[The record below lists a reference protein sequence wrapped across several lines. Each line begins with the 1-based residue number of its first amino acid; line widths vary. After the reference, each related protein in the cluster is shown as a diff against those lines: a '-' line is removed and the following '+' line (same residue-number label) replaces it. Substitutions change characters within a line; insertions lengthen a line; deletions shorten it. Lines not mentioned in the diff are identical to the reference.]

1 MANNTTW
8 SFAGLSGRSSI
19 LSYSPEIPGVVFEL
33 IFGVVKPD
41 GVYTVLNAVG
51 TPTQAGYF
59 SPIIRVGTNTCY
71 KDVRV
76 ILNVAPAEVAP
87 PPGKPCAVALA
98 NGTSRYGLNVGLSHT
113 QASFAIT
120 HNKSLDITP
129 SEYGTFSF
137 SYVSGQEVP
146 GLSLVAVPRTATH
159 WSVDP
164 ASAYMPVTLDAAT
177 IAALK
182 GKTFQAVWRVTF
194 TSTSGCTA
202 SLDFPVDFIV
212 HEITYR
218 GSGGGGDGA

>member
-8 SFAGLSGRSSI
+8 SFTGLPSGSSI
-19 LSYSPEIPGVVFEL
+19 LSYSPQIPGVA
-33 IFGVVKPD
+33 FGLVNSD
-41 GVYTVLNAVG
+41 GVHTVLNAG
-51 TPTQAGYF
+51 GAPTQAGYF
-59 SPIIRVGTNTCY
+59 SPIIRVGTNACY

-76 ILNVAPAEVAP
+76 GLTVAPAAP

-98 NGTSRYGLNVGLSHT
+98 NGTSRYGLNVGISNNSM
-113 QASFAIT
+113 SFAIT

-177 IAALK
+177 IDALK
-182 GKTFQAVWRVTF
+182 GQTFQAVWRVTF
-194 TSTSGCTA
+194 TSTSGCQA
-202 SLDFPVDFIV
+202 SLDFPVEFTVIDV
-212 HEITYR
+212 R
-218 GSGGGGDGA
+218 PAPGGTFEGGA

>member
-8 SFAGLSGRSSI
+8 SFTGLPSGSSI
-19 LSYSPEIPGVVFEL
+19 LSYSPQIPGVVFGL
-33 IFGVVKPD
+33 VNSD
-41 GVYTVLNAVG
+41 GVHTVLNAGG

-59 SPIIRVGTNTCY
+59 SPIIRVGTNACY

-76 ILNVAPAEVAP
+76 GLTVAPAAVAP
-87 PPGKPCAVALA
+87 PPVKSCAVALA
-98 NGTSRYGLNVGLSHT
+98 NRTSRYGLNVGLSNGDV
-113 QASFAIT
+113 SFAIT

-164 ASAYMPVTLDAAT
+164 ASAFMPVTLDAAT
-177 IAALK
+177 IAALA

-194 TSTSGCTA
+194 TATTGCQA

-212 HEITYR
+212 YDTTPT
-218 GSGGGGDGA
+218 GGGSFEGGA

>member
-8 SFAGLSGRSSI
+8 SFTGLPSGSSI
-19 LSYSPEIPGVVFEL
+19 LSYSPEIPGVVFGL
-33 IFGVVKPD
+33 VNSD
-41 GVYTVLNAVG
+41 GVHTVLNAGG

-76 ILNVAPAEVAP
+76 VLNVSPAAVAP

-98 NGTSRYGLNVGLSHT
+98 NGTSRYGLNVGLSNNS
-113 QASFAIT
+113 ASFAIT

-159 WSVDP
+159 WSVNP
-164 ASAYMPVTLDAAT
+164 ANTYTPVTLDAAT
-177 IAALK
+177 IDSLA

-194 TSTSGCTA
+194 TSTSGCQA
-202 SLDFPVDFIV
+202 SLDFPVDFVVIDV
-212 HEITYR
+212 R
-218 GSGGGGDGA
+218 PGSSPGGDNGQNFG

>member
-8 SFAGLSGRSSI
+8 SFTGLPSGSSI
-19 LSYSPEIPGVVFEL
+19 LSYSPEIPGVVFGL
-33 IFGVVKPD
+33 VNSD
-41 GVYTVLNAVG
+41 GVHTVLNAGG

-59 SPIIRVGTNTCY
+59 NPTIRVGTTACY

-76 ILNVAPAEVAP
+76 GLTVAPAAP
-87 PPGKPCAVALA
+87 PVPVKSCAVALA
-98 NGTSRYGLNVGLSHT
+98 NGTSRYGLNVGISAT
-113 QASFAIT
+113 QMSFAIT

-164 ASAYMPVTLDAAT
+164 ANAIIPATLDAAT
-177 IAALK
+177 IAALA
-182 GKTFQAVWRVTF
+182 GQTFQAVWRVTF

-212 HEITYR
+212 IDVR
-218 GSGGGGDGA
+218 PAPGGGSFEGGA

>member
-8 SFAGLSGRSSI
+8 SFRGLPSGSSI
-19 LSYSPEIPGVVFEL
+19 LSYSPPIPGVVFGL
-33 IFGVVKPD
+33 VNSD
-41 GVYTVLNAVG
+41 GVRTVLNAGG

-59 SPIIRVGTNTCY
+59 SPTIRVGTNACY

-76 ILNVAPAEVAP
+76 GLTVAPAEVAP

-98 NGTSRYGLNVGLSHT
+98 NGTSRYGLNVGLT
-113 QASFAIT
+113 PNYASFAIT

-137 SYVSGQEVP
+137 SYVSGQEIP

-164 ASAYMPVTLDAAT
+164 ASFYMPVTLDAAT
-177 IAALK
+177 IAALA
-182 GKTFQAVWRVTF
+182 GKTFHAVWRVTF

-212 HEITYR
+212 HEITYQ
-218 GSGGGGDGA
+218 GGGSYQGGG

>member
-8 SFAGLSGRSSI
+8 SFTGLPSGSSI
-19 LSYSPEIPGVVFEL
+19 LSYSPAIPGVVFGL
-33 IFGVVKPD
+33 VNSD
-41 GVYTVLNAVG
+41 GVHTVLNAGG
-51 TPTQAGYF
+51 TPTQAGNF
-59 SPIIRVGTNTCY
+59 TPTIRVGTNACY

-76 ILNVAPAEVAP
+76 NLSVTQAAT

-98 NGTSRYGLNVGLSHT
+98 NGTSRYGLNVGLSPT

-146 GLSLVAVPRTATH
+146 GLSLVATPRTATH

-164 ASAYMPVTLDAAT
+164 ASAFMPVTLDAAT
-177 IAALK
+177 IAALA
-182 GKTFQAVWRVTF
+182 GQTFHAVWRVTF
-194 TSTSGCTA
+194 TSTSGCKA
-202 SLDFPVDFIV
+202 SLDFPVDFVVID
-212 HEITYR
+212 TR
-218 GSGGGGDGA
+218 PAPGGSGWGDGA

>member
-8 SFAGLSGRSSI
+8 SFRGLPSGSSI
-19 LSYSPEIPGVVFEL
+19 LSYSPEIPGVA
-33 IFGVVKPD
+33 FGLVNSD
-41 GVYTVLNAVG
+41 GVHTVLNAGG
-51 TPTQAGYF
+51 TPTQAGSF
-59 SPIIRVGTNTCY
+59 NPTIRVGTNACY

-76 ILNVAPAEVAP
+76 NLSVTPAAP

-98 NGTSRYGLNVGLSHT
+98 NGTSRYGLNVGLSNNS
-113 QASFAIT
+113 ASFAIT

-164 ASAYMPVTLDAAT
+164 ASAFMPVTLDNAT
-177 IAALK
+177 IASLA

-194 TSTSGCTA
+194 TSTSGCQA
-202 SLDFPVDFIV
+202 SLDFPVEFVVID
-212 HEITYR
+212 TR
-218 GSGGGGDGA
+218 PGSGPGGDNGQNFG

>member
-8 SFAGLSGRSSI
+8 SFTGLPSGSSI
-19 LSYSPEIPGVVFEL
+19 LSYSPQIPGVVFGL
-33 IFGVVKPD
+33 VNSD
-41 GVYTVLNAVG
+41 GVHTVLNAGG

-59 SPIIRVGTNTCY
+59 SPIIRVGTNACY

-76 ILNVAPAEVAP
+76 GLTVAPAAP

-98 NGTSRYGLNVGLSHT
+98 NGTSRYGLNVGLSST

-146 GLSLVAVPRTATH
+146 GLSLVARPESATH
-159 WSVDP
+159 WSVRP
-164 ASAYMPVTLDAAT
+164 ADVYIPVNLDDAT
-177 IAALK
+177 IRALA

-194 TSTSGCTA
+194 TSTSGCQA
-202 SLDFPVDFIV
+202 SLDFPVDFTV
-212 HEITYR
+212 YN
-218 GSGGGGDGA
+218 GSTGSAGGQNGQNFG